1 MNSDGERKALEV
13 EYTQALEKKN
23 YLRALSIGRLLK
35 KPEEE
40 LRGLQEK
47 TIRQL
52 VIEHRN
58 AEGLEAFLQE
68 YPYPRDALDSLFQ
81 SILRESSQVD
91 GSGRN
96 LLKNQFDTGTLRFLS
111 LEEWI
116 RRYFGRS
123 P

>member
-1 MNSDGERKALEV
+1 MMNSEERNATELDFRE
-13 EYTQALEKKN
+13 ALEKKN
-23 YLRALSIGRLLK
+23 YLRALTIGRLLK

-40 LRGLQEK
+40 LRDLQEK

-68 YPYPRDALDSLFQ
+68 YPYPREALALLFP
-81 SILRESSQVD
+81 IH
-91 GSGRN
+91 
-96 LLKNQFDTGTLRFLS
+96 
-111 LEEWI
+111 
-116 RRYFGRS
+116 S